1 MGKVCVRPTHIGGA
15 GPPPPAGPRP
25 GPAPGYAEGAVRTTD
40 GGRPLRASY
49 GALLAERVT

>member
-1 MGKVCVRPTHIGGA
+1 MCVRPTHIGGA